1 MWDFS
6 NGRFPC
12 LHKAPTYLPLL
23 PQSTPEME
31 GRLPVTGLTLAPAP
45 EPCCLSL
52 TAVLPLG
59 PRLQQ
64 EQSLSLESWGLAV
77 PSPRPWPCH
86 LSRTWG
92 PKKGYYWE
100 RPAEGIPTSTP
111 GPVLPPTLPG
121 TLTGQHCFCALCRGA
136 VPRQGPGGGAQA
148 CLSPRDGGTGVSLTL
163 HAPCQPLQR

>member
-1 MWDFS
+1 MRATMWDFS

-64 EQSLSLESWGLAV
+64 EQSLSLASWGLAV
-77 PSPRPWPCH
+77 PSPRTWPCH

-121 TLTGQHCFCALCRGA
+121 TLASTAS
-136 VPRQGPGGGAQA
+136 VPSAGEQCQGRVLVEELRPA
-148 CLSPRDGGTGVSLTL
+148 
-163 HAPCQPLQR
+163 